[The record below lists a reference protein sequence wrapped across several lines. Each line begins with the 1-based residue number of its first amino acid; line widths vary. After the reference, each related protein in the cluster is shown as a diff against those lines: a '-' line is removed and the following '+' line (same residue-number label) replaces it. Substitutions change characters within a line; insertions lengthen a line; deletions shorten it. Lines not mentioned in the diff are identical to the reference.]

1 MTSVFQVIAHD
12 DSNERLAAR
21 KAVVLSKSRLEPLT
35 DWIKG
40 GGPQWR
46 ERYAYAVSDA
56 TAIVKQACSEV
67 GCDDIAGIMASYEG
81 TFMAPE
87 LAERNAREASVK
99 EARLP
104 KMCPWHKDVVQ
115 ISLADGNARSGFDA
129 MAQHWGGP
137 RHCEGDGYEGEKC
150 KFKPE
155 MTTQS
160 YWDTKAEKAQE
171 RKELREQQ
179 ALEAPDP
186 VEAPVE
192 EEAPTEP
199 VSDPADA
206 PVIEEHEQ
214 PAVEEYAQA
223 ELELSD
229 GAAELMSM
237 AAKTADADG
246 LGGPVP
252 KMDKRKWTPQSVGM
266 PEGVDDADGPHPTR
280 HQDILE
286 PIKAENGHKLKDI
299 GEQETERQD
308 VAKDSNPSEAGRAD
322 QGGTFGGGGKS
333 AVSSMLDL
341 RDDPFLPHSAVEAA
355 IRAYRSQ

>member
-35 DWIKG
+35 EWIKAG
-40 GGPQWR
+40 GTLGWS
-46 ERYAYAVSDA
+46 ERYKYAVSDA
-56 TAIVKQACSEV
+56 IAIVKQACSEV
-67 GCDDIAGIMASYEG
+67 GCDDVAGIMASYEG

-87 LAERNAREASVK
+87 VAERNAHEASVR

-186 VEAPVE
+186 VEVPVE

-206 PVIEEHEQ
+206 PVVEEYEQ
-214 PAVEEYAQA
+214 PAVEEYAEA
-223 ELELSD
+223 EP
-229 GAAELMSM
+229 ELMSM
-237 AAKTADADG
+237 AAKTADTDG

-252 KMDKRKWTPQSVGM
+252 KMDKRKWTPQSVGK
-266 PEGVDDADGPHPTR
+266 PEVDDGRWPTK
-280 HQDILE
+280 HKDVLD
-286 PIKAENGHKLKDI
+286 PIKAENDHELTEI
-299 GEQETERQD
+299 GEQWTERQD
-308 VAKDSNPSEAGRAD
+308 VAKDSNPTEKGRAE
-322 QGGTFGGGGKS
+322 QGGTFDGGGKS

-341 RDDPFLPHSAVEAA
+341 RDDPFLPRSTVEAA
-355 IRAYRSQ
+355 IRAYRPH